1 MSEGM
6 SLSVV
11 AAAAGAFILSFAWY
25 TIFSRQLA
33 ALSSVYA
40 TEAAHP
46 AVIALEFVRSLIVA
60 GVLAALAV
68 TTEADTWTAG
78 AALGLLAWVGFPL
91 VILSGSVLHEN
102 SRRHSPPSTSGTG
115 CSNSYSSLLSS
126 RHGDS
131 IRGVSRFG
139 FNSSLR
145 RASLRRMRLAVAR
158 CRISSSSGT
167 PV

>member
-40 TEAAHP
+40 TEARPSA

-60 GVLAALAV
+60 GVLAKLAV

-91 VILSGSVLHEN
+91 VILSGSVLHEKYPAPLAAI
-102 SRRHSPPSTSGTG
+102 HVGDW
-115 CSNSYSSLLSS
+115 LLKLVF
-126 RHGDS
+126 
-131 IRGVSRFG
+131 I
-139 FNSSLR
+139 
-145 RASLRRMRLAVAR
+145 AAVVAAWR
-158 CRISSSSGT
+158 
-167 PV
+167 